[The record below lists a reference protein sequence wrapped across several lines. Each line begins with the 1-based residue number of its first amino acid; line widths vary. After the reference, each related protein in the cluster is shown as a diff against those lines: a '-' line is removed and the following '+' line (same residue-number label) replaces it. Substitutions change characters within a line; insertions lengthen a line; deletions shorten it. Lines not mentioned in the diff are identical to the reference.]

1 MRTVARTLNRSEA
14 SLPVMV
20 VAGAVLATW
29 TVLAVFLAG
38 AVIRAVPGG
47 GSVGPGALLDIG
59 GLAPLVAALVVL
71 VGVPIA
77 LLTERLCRGTGT
89 GVLLAAFVVA
99 GLVAGAATSLLI
111 TGGVLHQFLWLA
123 AGAAVLGRAGAGPL
137 ATRPPLLG
145 LVVLLTVAATVG
157 SALLR

>member
-1 MRTVARTLNRSEA
+1 
-14 SLPVMV
+14 MV
-20 VAGAVLATW
+20 VAGASLATW

-38 AVIRAVPGG
+38 AMIRMAPGG
-47 GSVGPGALLDIG
+47 GVVDSGALLDVG
-59 GLAPLVAALVVL
+59 SLTPLVVAVVVL

-77 LLTERLCRGTGT
+77 LLTERLCRDAGT
-89 GVLLAAFVVA
+89 GVLLVAFVVA
-99 GLVAGAATSLLI
+99 GLVAGSATSLLI

-123 AGAAVLGRAGAGPL
+123 AGAAVLGRSGAGPV

-145 LVVLLTVAATVG
+145 LAVLLTVAATVG